1 MNLKENSKNGN
12 IRGLYKH
19 NNEFK
24 VYLPITNLVINEK
37 DKLFADSNSG

>member
-24 VYLPITNLVINEK
+24 GCSPITNLVTKEK
-37 DKLFADSNSG
+37 DNLFADSIGG